1 MSMHTSIGAEAAAT
15 DIIRY
20 IDTLIAVRELAPGSQ
35 PHEVLLNVRKEAES
49 IKRVAK
55 EGWY

>member
-1 MSMHTSIGAEAAAT
+1 MSMLSNAGAEAAAT

-35 PHEVLLNVRKEAES
+35 PHQLLLDVRKQAES